1 MNQGL
6 PDPHAPDSQPT
17 RQGRRLIR
25 MLFRSSAENAKSP
38 NEPTEQDCR
47 NEDAVLW
54 KQPVDAQTSKD
65 NDAPV
70 PEITSRFAT
79 LKRKLFPSQNRR
91 HPRRVPPLITCS
103 PVNTPAK
110 FSLPPLGENLKPVS
124 CSSSPTHDEREEQ
137 HQNNFEPRCKDE
149 VDLTFSGAGSQELTP
164 KSDFSTENNNWGT
177 TGERALIDDDD
188 DRDLESAVEAL
199 DLESSIADKTL
210 EEMSKAIADL
220 RAWKETQQQEI
231 QQALNML
238 EQERMLTTD
247 LPQEP
252 IECAE
257 PLTLQL
263 EFKIQNQQRNRET
276 QVLEFRKESEAYQLE
291 CALKTELDEFE
302 ATRVEEVLNNSS
314 NCEDSALSRLRD
326 DLFQLDVKQRQE
338 NLLQELKEAETE
350 LDINAIDTQAFTN
363 ELDAI
368 LAQFNC

>member
-1 MNQGL
+1 MTEKNNIKTALNQ
-6 PDPHAPDSQPT
+6 
-17 RQGRRLIR
+17 
-25 MLFRSSAENAKSP
+25 
-38 NEPTEQDCR
+38 
-47 NEDAVLW
+47 
-54 KQPVDAQTSKD
+54 
-65 NDAPV
+65 
-70 PEITSRFAT
+70 
-79 LKRKLFPSQNRR
+79 
-91 HPRRVPPLITCS
+91 
-103 PVNTPAK
+103 
-110 FSLPPLGENLKPVS
+110 
-124 CSSSPTHDEREEQ
+124 
-137 HQNNFEPRCKDE
+137 
-149 VDLTFSGAGSQELTP
+149 
-164 KSDFSTENNNWGT
+164 
-177 TGERALIDDDD
+177 GERALIDDDD

-238 EQERMLTTD
+238 
-247 LPQEP
+247 
-252 IECAE
+252 
-257 PLTLQL
+257 
-263 EFKIQNQQRNRET
+263 NQQRNRET

-350 LDINAIDTQAFTN
+350 LDMNAIDAQAFTN

-368 LAQFNC
+368 LAQFNS